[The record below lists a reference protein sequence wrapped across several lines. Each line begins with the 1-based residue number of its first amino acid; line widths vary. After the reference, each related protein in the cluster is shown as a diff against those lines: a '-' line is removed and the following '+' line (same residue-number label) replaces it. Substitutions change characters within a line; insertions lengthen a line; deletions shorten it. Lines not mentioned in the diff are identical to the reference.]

1 MLEEPLGSSYVLIV
15 CDQKNGTDPY
25 GGSRGICHKLPQ
37 EAKTQQE
44 RIGLQKLPPDRAG
57 LGVHHK
63 TPKQYW
69 CRSITVAIN
78 SGNRLPHHNEASL
91 PCILQQLPG
100 FHIFFRQNFQVARDE
115 HSCSWPAKT
124 LMAKESG
131 VNSWPELR
139 LQLTQLRVSCSKT
152 ARLRLKTEGSKRLQ
166 TASIAPSKMLS
177 KCEPWQQP

>member
-15 CDQKNGTDPY
+15 CDQKNGTNHYKESPWY
-25 GGSRGICHKLPQ
+25 LSQTPPGGKNSARKNRIAKATAGQGWLRSTPQ
-37 EAKTQQE
+37 DTQ
-44 RIGLQKLPPDRAG
+44 
-57 LGVHHK
+57 
-63 TPKQYW
+63 
-69 CRSITVAIN
+69 SITVAIN

-100 FHIFFRQNFQVARDE
+100 FHIFFRQIFQVARDE

-152 ARLRLKTEGSKRLQ
+152 ARLRLKTEVFQAAPGSEHRTLKNVV
-166 TASIAPSKMLS
+166 
-177 KCEPWQQP
+177 EV